1 VVIAGLQRKPAVVLK
16 PRMVTITRAMM
27 MKPYMT
33 NAGQHIMAVWMIVME
48 LRTLTLTLM
57 EPLWTKPNGWVTLSS
72 DVWICEVRE
81 EMRIVVLST
90 QEVV

>member
-1 VVIAGLQRKPAVVLK
+1 
-16 PRMVTITRAMM
+16 
-27 MKPYMT
+27 
-33 NAGQHIMAVWMIVME
+33 
-48 LRTLTLTLM
+48 
-57 EPLWTKPNGWVTLSS
+57 VTLSS